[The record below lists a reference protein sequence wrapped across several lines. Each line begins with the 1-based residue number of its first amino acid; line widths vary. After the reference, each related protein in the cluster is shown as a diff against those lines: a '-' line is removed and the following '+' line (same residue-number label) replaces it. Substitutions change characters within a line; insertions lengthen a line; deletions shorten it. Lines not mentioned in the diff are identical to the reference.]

1 MKAPWISIHL
11 GITFA
16 SRRFF
21 TVPMA
26 SSASK
31 ALASGLNPS
40 ALKYERHP
48 EWYPPLP
55 PTTEQQQK
63 NSQLLLLNSLTETIE
78 PFHPADGRM
87 VRWYVCGPTV
97 YDDAHMGHA
106 RAYLTFDIM
115 RRIMEDYFGYP
126 VLYQMNITDI
136 DDKIIQR
143 ARVNKL
149 LADFTERV
157 RAGGAEKMWK
167 EVEEMA
173 VDSLSDAQRSLE
185 IARKKLEE
193 PLPSGAS
200 SRIVQ
205 QREEKMKEQLLKESQ
220 LQETRA
226 KIENERSSG
235 DAEALL
241 QAAKGPI
248 GELLDKRE
256 GHRIIDQQIFEDH
269 ARRYERS
276 FFSDTRRLGIR
287 DPDVVTRVTECVPQV
302 VNFVQ
307 KIMDNGFAY
316 KGTTSVFFDT
326 EAYRRAGHS
335 YPKLKS
341 QAEGDTG
348 AANTTEE
355 EMDEGEGKLTKA
367 ESNEKRSPNDF
378 ALWKFSKEGEPRW
391 ASPWGEGRP
400 GWHIECSVMATEL
413 FGTNFD
419 IHGGGSDLKFPHHDN
434 ECAQSEAY
442 SSEHQW
448 VNYFLHCGHLH
459 IKGLKMSKSLKNFI
473 TIDQALTDIGVTPRL
488 MRLLFLANQWNKP
501 MNFSDQSL
509 DEAREKERIL
519 RAFFGSVE
527 AVLRGDQWSA
537 SQGVVAKDR
546 ELLHQWQKTEQAVHE
561 ALLHNFDTPS
571 ALIQLMSLVSF
582 TNQYLLQ
589 TSERPSATILRKV
602 TRYITRLF
610 QVFGVVEGTDAMGFT
625 AIGRG
630 GEDGDNSCDAMEKR
644 LVTVVDSLV
653 EFRDIVRETARES
666 KVLPAFLGA
675 CDRVRDERLIEV
687 GIRLE
692 DKPNAPTSWKYDDP
706 AVLLQERTERL
717 SQLAKEKIQ
726 KAINQAATKEK
737 LIVKWEQAQYAPSEY
752 FSRKESEKDVANRSF
767 ATFDPATGLP
777 LTNGNAEKV
786 EEKELKKLRKE
797 LAKYESLHKEFIEK
811 GGLTWL
817 EEERI
822 ALTALKNQIEELKKN

>member
-1 MKAPWISIHL
+1 M
-11 GITFA
+11 T
-16 SRRFF
+16 
-21 TVPMA
+21 
-26 SSASK
+26 SSTSK
-31 ALASGLNPS
+31 ALAAGLNPA
-40 ALKYERHP
+40 ALKYEKHP
-48 EWYPPLP
+48 EWYPPFP
-55 PTTEQQQK
+55 PTAEQQQK
-63 NSQLLLLNSLTETIE
+63 NSQLMLLNSLTETIE

-157 RAGGAEKMWK
+157 RAEGAEKMWK
-167 EVEEMA
+167 KVDEMA
-173 VDSLSDAQRSLE
+173 VDSLSDAQKSLE
-185 IARKKLEE
+185 NARKKLEE

-205 QREEKMKEQLLKESQ
+205 QREEKMKEQQLKESQ

-248 GELLDKRE
+248 GELLDRRD
-256 GHRIIDQQIFEDH
+256 GHRVTDQQIFEDH

-316 KGTTSVFFDT
+316 KGMTSVFFDT

-335 YPKLKS
+335 YPKLKA

-348 AANTTEE
+348 AANTTED

-391 ASPWGEGRP
+391 PSPWGEGRP

-527 AVLRGDQWSA
+527 AVLRGDQWSVP
-537 SQGVVAKDR
+537 QGVAAKDR
-546 ELLHQWQKTEQAVHE
+546 ELLSQWQKTEQAVHE
-561 ALLHNFDTPS
+561 ALLNNFDTPS
-571 ALIQLMSLVSF
+571 ALNQLMSLVSF

-589 TSERPSATILRKV
+589 TSERASATILRKV

-610 QVFGVVEGTDAMGFT
+610 QVFGVVEGTDAMGFAAT
-625 AIGRG
+625 GRSG
-630 GEDGDNSCDAMEKR
+630 ADGDNSNVAMKKS
-644 LVTVVDSLV
+644 LVTVVDALV

-666 KVLPAFLGA
+666 KVLPTFIGA

-692 DKPNAPTSWKYDDP
+692 DKPNGPTSWKYDDP

-717 SQLAKEKIQ
+717 RLAAKEKVQ
-726 KAINQAATKEK
+726 KATNQAATKEK
-737 LIVKWEQAQYAPSEY
+737 LIVKWEQAQSSPIEY
-752 FSRKESEKDVANRSF
+752 FSRRESEKDMANRIF
-767 ATFDPATGLP
+767 ATFDPVTGLP
-777 LTNGNAEKV
+777 LTNCSGEKV

-797 LAKYESLHKEFIEK
+797 LAKYETLHKEFIEK
-811 GGLTWL
+811 GGLPWL
-817 EEERI
+817 EEERK
-822 ALTALKNQIEELKKN
+822 ALKALKNQIEELNKN